1 MSISSHYSEHRFI
14 DVHFKDGSCISFEL
28 QIPLEITLE
37 NYNDPDCDESNAI
50 KRDELEAD
58 KMIQGYAEKFIAER
72 FNMLTVDY
80 WEY

>member
-1 MSISSHYSEHRFI
+1 MSLSSYFSERRFV

-28 QIPLEITLE
+28 WIPLEITLE
-37 NYNDPDCDESNAI
+37 NYNDPNCDESNAI
-50 KRDELEAD
+50 RRDKLEAD
-58 KMIQGYAEKFIAER
+58 KMIQEYAEKFISER

>member
-1 MSISSHYSEHRFI
+1 MSLSSCYSERRFI

-37 NYNDPDCDESNAI
+37 NYNDPNCDESNAI
-50 KRDELEAD
+50 KRDEVEAD
-58 KMIQGYAEKFIAER
+58 KMILEYAEKFISER
-72 FNMLTVDY
+72 FNMLTLDY